1 VRHLLKTYP
10 ALDPARVYVTGYSMG
25 GFATF
30 KAVNGDPSAFAA
42 AVPMAGM
49 GYTGTP
55 AQVAQFD
62 KVHLPIMFMTST
74 YDLNGPFDPVNGTIG
89 SSFKT
94 QISLFLGYNGMK
106 TIDAFDFNTYPIAG
120 FKADRIENVMLNN
133 EYKNSCWYINNLEGI
148 PLIALSVTEG
158 LVHALY
164 PEYGKIMWNF
174 AKHYSRNQQTGAIR
188 YNPYKK

>member
-1 VRHLLKTYP
+1 
-10 ALDPARVYVTGYSMG
+10 MG

-30 KAVNGDPSAFAA
+30 KAVHGNPSVFAA

-55 AQVAQFD
+55 EQVAQFD
-62 KVHLPIMFMTST
+62 KVDLPVLFMTST
-74 YDLNGPFDPVNGTIG
+74 YDLNGPFDPLKGTIG

-106 TIDAFDFNTYPIAG
+106 PIDAFDFDTYPVAG
-120 FKADRIENVMLNN
+120 FRADRVETFKLND
-133 EYKNSCWYINNLEGI
+133 EYRNTLWYINNQEGI
-148 PLIALSVTEG
+148 PMIALSVTEG

-164 PEYGKIMWNF
+164 PEYGRIMWNF